1 MDCAADIGGCSMVE
15 VNRVE
20 SDMNLILDIVSLFL
34 FCNQVFFLTYY
45 FLICYGKNKYDPN
58 LELQFKKISL
68 STFP

>member
-1 MDCAADIGGCSMVE
+1 MVE

-45 FLICYGKNKYDPN
+45 FLIYYGKNKYDPN
-58 LELQFKKISL
+58 LELQLKKYHYQHFLKIL
-68 STFP
+68 YYM